1 MQDNIITLIITYLLF
16 LYVRAYY
23 LIDLIFFSKV
33 VPVMINYL
41 PLHEDFVENFTVFK
55 CLSYLYE
62 IGNQYMVLL
71 AEPVIKASLVTLSD
85 RRKYCDD
92 GTLISNYKIFLFS
105 IIID

>member
-1 MQDNIITLIITYLLF
+1 
-16 LYVRAYY
+16 
-23 LIDLIFFSKV
+23 
-33 VPVMINYL
+33 MINYL
-41 PLHEDFVENFTVFK
+41 PLHEDFVENLTVFK

-92 GTLISNYKIFLFS
+92 GTLITNYKIFLFS
-105 IIID
+105 IIIDWYFKIIALSPIVLNINFYFSNRKFD